1 MKQSRAII
9 LRRLVLITS
18 LVLPPV
24 SNAANLAGSDTLRL
38 QRLADAAALW
48 NEIKYFHPFIGT
60 RPVEWDR
67 ALVDT
72 LPRINAAKNAD
83 DYRAAVDAM
92 LAALHDPSTRTIDR
106 KATTIA
112 PPDAKT
118 DASPMVRM
126 DAGVLHVDIARL
138 SVAADVS
145 GSNAASETL
154 LEPALEALASAKRLV
169 IDARASRPR
178 EQDQST
184 PWLMQALMNEA
195 SNRPLQLGS
204 MRYRIHQG
212 YPTQTGSFS
221 SGGYESGIITEQPMV
236 LPGQGKR
243 PLPPI
248 RLLINDNSALSGEM
262 IAGLQ
267 AIGATISNEGGAS
280 DIDASP
286 RIMELGEG
294 LRVQLRTTELV
305 VPDGSVGLHFDGAR
319 KPTAAQVAMHSTI
332 DQPYAEMK
340 FPAVEYRLL
349 ALFRFWGVVD
359 NFFAYKHL
367 IGPGWDDVLARYIP
381 RFEANKTVID
391 YQLTVRALATEMHD
405 SHAFLKG
412 GFTETADYLGRSLPP
427 ITVDWVQGQTVVTRL
442 LADDTGL
449 RIGDSVRTVDGRPV
463 AELRDYLGGFI
474 AASTAQAWQR
484 DVHRSLFRG
493 QAQTRLKLQVV
504 GIDGQSRDVVL
515 TRTLLPDDPRLRAPN
530 AARAALPVFG
540 VLPDGSGYVDLNR
553 LQRND
558 VDKMFDAI
566 KGTRATIF
574 DMRGYPNGTAWS
586 IAPRLTQ
593 KKNVV
598 GAQFLGP
605 MVDGRGRDDIDL
617 RDTKQAMQQRLPD
630 ASGSPY
636 LGRVLMLV
644 NEQTQSQAEHTGLF
658 FEAATH
664 VTFIGS
670 RTAGANGDVTDMV
683 LPGGLGISFSGHDV
697 RHADGR
703 QLQRVGIVPDIL
715 VQPTRAGLAAGKDE
729 VLQAAIDLLS
739 RP

>member
-1 MKQSRAII
+1 MKRW
-9 LRRLVLITS
+9 LLLIGC

-24 SNAANLAGSDTLRL
+24 SNAATPADAETLRL
-38 QRLADAAALW
+38 QRLSDVAALW
-48 NEIKYFHPFIGT
+48 NEIKYFHPYIGT
-60 RPVEWDR
+60 RPVGWDK

-72 LPRINAAKNAD
+72 LPRINAAKNPA
-83 DYRAAVDAM
+83 DYRAAIDGM
-92 LAALHDPSTRTIDR
+92 LAELRDPSTRTLDVAS
-106 KATTIA
+106 KAATLPNA
-112 PPDAKT
+112 HD
-118 DASPMVRM
+118 DASPTVRM
-126 DAGVLHVDIARL
+126 DAGVLRVDIARM
-138 SVAADVS
+138 SAAADAS
-145 GSNAASETL
+145 GSNAAFEKL
-154 LEPALEALASAKRLV
+154 LQPALQAMATAKALV
-169 IDARASRPR
+169 IDARATRPPDR
-178 EQDQST
+178 DQST
-184 PWLMQALMNEA
+184 TWLMQGLINSA

-248 RLLINDNSALSGEM
+248 RILINDNSALSGEM

-267 AIGATISNEGGAS
+267 AIGATVSNEGGPS

-286 RIMELGEG
+286 RIMALGEG
-294 LRVQLRTTELV
+294 VRVQLRTTELV
-305 VPDGSVGLHFDGAR
+305 APDGSVGLHLDGER
-319 KPTAAQVAMHSTI
+319 KSVTAIAAMRSTI
-332 DQPYAEMK
+332 DQPYSEMK
-340 FPAVEYRLL
+340 FPTVEYRLL

-381 RFEANKTVID
+381 RFEANKNVID

-412 GFTETADYLGRSLPP
+412 GFTESAEHLGRSMPP
-427 ITVDWVQGQTVVTRL
+427 VSFSWVQGQTVVTRL

-449 RIGDSVRTVDGRPV
+449 RIGDSLRTVDGRPI
-463 AELRDYLGGFI
+463 AQLRDYLGGFI
-474 AASTAQAWQR
+474 AASTPQAWQR
-484 DVHRSLFRG
+484 DIHRSLLRG
-493 QAQTRLKLQVV
+493 QAQTKVEVQVV
-504 GIDGQSRDVVL
+504 GLDGQARSVVL
-515 TRTLLPDDPRLRAPN
+515 TRTLLPNDPLWRAPDS
-530 AARAALPVFG
+530 ARAALPVFG

-566 KGTRATIF
+566 MGTRATIF
-574 DMRGYPNGTAWS
+574 DMRGYPNGTAWP
-586 IAPRLTQ
+586 IAPRLT
-593 KKNVV
+593 KTKNVV

-617 RDTKQAMQQRLPD
+617 RNTKQAMEQHLPD
-630 ASGSPY
+630 PSGPPY
-636 LGRVLMLV
+636 LGRVVMLV

-658 FEAATH
+658 FEAATN

-670 RTAGANGDVTDMV
+670 PTAGANGDVTDMV
-683 LPGGLGISFSGHDV
+683 LPGGLGVSFSGHDV

-703 QLQRVGIVPDIL
+703 QLQRIGIVPNIL
-715 VQPTRAGLAAGKDE
+715 VQPTIAGLAAGKDE
-729 VLQAAIDLLS
+729 VLQAAIELLS
-739 RP
+739 QP

>member
-1 MKQSRAII
+1 MLLSG
-9 LRRLVLITS
+9 LW
-18 LVLPPV
+18 LPLV
-24 SNAANLAGSDTLRL
+24 SNAASPASVETLRL
-38 QRLADAAALW
+38 QRLAAVASLW
-48 NEIKYFHPFIGT
+48 NEVKYFHPYIGT
-60 RPVEWDR
+60 RPVDWDK

-72 LPRINAAKNAD
+72 LPRINAAKNPN
-83 DYRAAVDAM
+83 DYRAAIDGL
-92 LAALHDPSTRTIDR
+92 LAALHDPSTRTLDPAA
-106 KATTIA
+106 KAIT
-112 PPDAKT
+112 PPNAKADAT
-118 DASPMVRM
+118 PMVRM
-126 DAGVLHVDIARL
+126 DAGALHVDIARL
-138 SVAADVS
+138 SAAADAS
-145 GSNAASETL
+145 GSNAAFDTL
-154 LEPALEALASAKRLV
+154 LQPALEGVATAKEMV
-169 IDARASRPR
+169 IDARASRPPD
-178 EQDQST
+178 QDESIT
-184 PWLMQALMNEA
+184 RLMQALLSTG

-221 SGGYESGIITEQPMV
+221 SGGYVSGIITEQPMV
-236 LPGQGKR
+236 LPGRGKQA
-243 PLPPI
+243 LPPVRI
-248 RLLINDNSALSGEM
+248 LINVNSALSGEM

-267 AIGATISNEGGAS
+267 AIGATVSNEGGAT

-286 RIMELGEG
+286 RIMDLGEG
-294 LRVQLRTTELV
+294 VRAQLRTTELV
-305 VPDGSVGLHFDGAR
+305 APDGSEGLHFDGES
-319 KPTAAQVAMHSTI
+319 KPTTALAAMRSTI
-332 DQPYAEMK
+332 DQPYPEMK

-367 IGPGWDDVLARYIP
+367 IGPSWDDVLARYIP
-381 RFEANKTVID
+381 RFEANKNVID

-405 SHAFLKG
+405 SHGFLKG
-412 GFTETADYLGRSLPP
+412 GFTETAEYLGRNLPP
-427 ITVDWVQGQTVVTRL
+427 VTLGWVQGQTVVTNI

-474 AASTAQAWQR
+474 AASTPQAWQR
-484 DVHRSLFRG
+484 DVHRSLLRG
-493 QAQTRLKLQVV
+493 HAQSKVRLQVV
-504 GIDGQSRDVVL
+504 GIDRQPRDAVL
-515 TRTLLPDDPRLRAPN
+515 TRSLLPNDPKLRAPDS
-530 AARAALPVFG
+530 ARAALPVFG
-540 VLPDGSGYVDLNR
+540 VLADGTGYVDLDR

-574 DMRGYPNGTAWS
+574 DMRGYPNGTAWA
-586 IAPRLTQ
+586 IAPRLT
-593 KKNVV
+593 KKTHVV

-617 RDTKQAMQQRLPD
+617 RNTRQAMEQRLPD
-630 ASGSPY
+630 ASGPPY

-658 FEAATH
+658 FEAATD

-670 RTAGANGDVTDMV
+670 PTAGANGDVTDMV

-703 QLQRVGIVPDIL
+703 QLQRIGIVPNIL
-715 VQPTRAGLAAGKDE
+715 VQPSIAGLAAGRDA
-729 VLQAAIDLLS
+729 VLQAAIELLS
-739 RP
+739 SP